1 MGNRTAL
8 ALASLGISIVLIAQ
22 DFSALNVALPS
33 IERDLDTD
41 LTTVQW
47 VINAYALA
55 FAVLMVTGGRL
66 ADQFGRRTIFL
77 VGAAIFAVTSLL
89 AGLAPGP
96 LPLIGAR
103 ALMGIGGALMWPAV
117 LGMAFAVLPPQKAG
131 LAGSLV
137 IGAAGIG
144 QAIGPISGGALT
156 EFLSWRWVHFVNV
169 PITLVAMAGIWFAIA
184 PQAAPGRGEPVDVP
198 GIVALST
205 ALVAL
210 LFALD
215 QATDWGWTDP
225 RILLALAVTVLGL
238 IVFVPLER
246 RAGEHALVPLAVMRT
261 RAFATACVLIA
272 LVAPAFTA
280 VLLYLPQLMEK
291 LLAFSPLQAGIGMLP
306 LLGAFAVVSFAAAPL
321 AAHLGTK
328 PVIVAGAACMA
339 VGPWLLSGFGIGSA
353 FNALIPG
360 MVVTGIG
367 LGLVYPTI
375 TTAGVTAIDPARAS
389 LAGGIIYMFQ
399 LAGGAIGLGLT
410 TTIVASSTQAA
421 VRAAVADLPV
431 VEVDDLRG
439 LLAGTESAQAAVQGL
454 DAAAAQQILATAGE
468 AFAAGVRA
476 GLRVD
481 AALSAVAVVLAI
493 VLLRGS
499 ERTAPAQTDR
509 PARANG

>member
-1 MGNRTAL
+1 MGKRTTL
-8 ALASLGISIVLIAQ
+8 ALASLGISIILIAQ

-33 IERDLDTD
+33 IERDFDTD

-77 VGAAIFAVTSLL
+77 AGAAIFAVTSLL

-103 ALMGIGGALMWPAV
+103 ALMGVGGALMWPAV
-117 LGMAFAVLPPQKAG
+117 LGMAFAVLPPKQAG

-144 QAIGPISGGALT
+144 QAIGPITGGALT

-169 PITLVAMAGIWFAIA
+169 PVTLVAMAGIWFAIA
-184 PQAAPGRGEPVDVP
+184 PAAAPARREPIDYP
-198 GIVALST
+198 GIVVLSLS
-205 ALVAL
+205 LVAL

-215 QATDWGWTDP
+215 QAADWGWSDW
-225 RILLALAVTVLGL
+225 RILLALAIAVLGL
-238 IVFVPLER
+238 ILFVPLQR
-246 RAGEHALVPLAVMRT
+246 RAGESALVPLDVMRNRT
-261 RAFATACVLIA
+261 FATACVLIA

-280 VLLYLPQLMEK
+280 VLLYLPQLMER
-291 LLAFSPLQAGIGMLP
+291 LLAFSPLQAGLGMLP

-321 AAHLGTK
+321 ADRLGTK
-328 PVIVAGAACMA
+328 RVIVAGAACMA
-339 VGPWLLSGFGIGSA
+339 VGPWLLSGFAVGSA
-353 FNALIPG
+353 FSALAPG
-360 MVVTGIG
+360 MAITGIG

-375 TTAGVTAIDPARAS
+375 TTVGVTAIDPARTS

-410 TTIVASSTQAA
+410 TTIVASTTQAA
-421 VRAAVADLPV
+421 VRAAAADLPV
-431 VEVDDLRG
+431 AEVNDLRG
-439 LLAGTESAQAAVQGL
+439 LLAGTASAQAVIAGL
-454 DAAAAQQILATAGE
+454 DPAAAQQVLATAAE
-468 AFAAGVRA
+468 AFAAGVRT

-481 AALSAVAVVLAI
+481 AALVAVALVLA
-493 VLLRGS
+493 VLLLRAKPKQ
-499 ERTAPAQTDR
+499 EPA
-509 PARANG
+509 A